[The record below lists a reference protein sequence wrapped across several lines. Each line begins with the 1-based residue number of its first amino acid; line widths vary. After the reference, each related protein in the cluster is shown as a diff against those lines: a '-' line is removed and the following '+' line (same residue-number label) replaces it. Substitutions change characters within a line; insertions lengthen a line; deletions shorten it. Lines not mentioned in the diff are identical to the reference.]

1 MQKSANKY
9 VIESLLFA
17 SYMFFGMSWTAT
29 SAFIPTIMEQMGINS
44 LAAGS
49 WITNAVS
56 LSKILG
62 TFIAASVMSKYGARK
77 AVMLAMS
84 LMTLGVFTGIAPN
97 YAILLIIR
105 FLVGLGGAL
114 IVVFFAPLVFELFK
128 PTERPLING
137 LNSVAL
143 NTGAAL
149 VTFTLASAMIFFDH
163 SWQTVILVISMGTV
177 ITLVLWII
185 FGTDTAAAAPIS
197 TMVTGPKYGL
207 KEGLKEK
214 FNWVFAFTY
223 CGTLSFYI
231 ILLTFYQNAGIAQSK
246 WFLLLG
252 IVGTAVGIVV
262 ARRTKQRLP
271 LMRISGLIQLIA
283 IVGIHSR
290 SWGLISSPTVVLIS
304 SIVAGFFIFLPMTNL
319 VLFAQERKGAS
330 PQNLGVTFSLFWS
343 ISYVVATFA
352 PFAFGLLFDMT
363 NKNYQIPFI
372 FSTIMASTFLIGS
385 LILKEDK
392 KEA

>member
-1 MQKSANKY
+1 MKKSANKY

-56 LSKILG
+56 LSKIVG
-62 TFIAASVMSKYGARK
+62 TFIAASVMAKYGARK
-77 AVMLAMS
+77 AVMIAMA
-84 LMTLGVFTGIAPN
+84 LMTLGVFTGMAPN
-97 YAILLIIR
+97 YVILLLIR

-149 VTFTLASAMIFFDH
+149 VTFTLASVMIFFDH

-185 FGTDTAAAAPIS
+185 FGTDTVAATPATA
-197 TMVTGPKYGL
+197 TTGSKYGL
-207 KEGLKEK
+207 KDGLKDK
-214 FNWVFAFTY
+214 FNWLFAFTY

-252 IVGTAVGIVV
+252 IIGTAVGIIV

-283 IVGIHSR
+283 IVGVHSR
-290 SWGLISSPTVVLIS
+290 SWGLVSSPTVVLIS

-319 VLFAQERKGAS
+319 ILFAQERKEAS

-352 PFAFGLLFDMT
+352 PFVFGLLFDMT
-363 NKNYQIPFI
+363 NKNYQIPFV

-385 LILKEDK
+385 LLLKEEK
-392 KEA
+392 KA